1 MTPGI
6 VAAALA
12 ALPGLFAA
20 AAADL
25 AERDRVRAR
34 AGAGP
39 ASEGR
44 ARPLARRGGTLRAL
58 AVRATWIVA
67 GAGLGHA
74 VAGLP
79 GGAAGTIAAVAAPIA
94 RARQMQARRSQRMQ
108 EQFVDAASS
117 LASGLRAGLS
127 LVQSIG
133 LAGNEAD
140 PPLGPT
146 LRALAD
152 RVLLGAPLSEA
163 LDRWVTEVGQ
173 QEARLVAGVLR
184 LHHRTGGDLPVVLDR
199 LARTLRAR
207 EAAAR
212 EIRSLTA
219 QGRLS
224 GAILGL
230 LPVGFFLFLSATSR
244 REMAAAYQSRVGA
257 TAIAAGL
264 LMQGAAFLWIR
275 RLLRVEG

>member
-1 MTPGI
+1 MRPEI
-6 VAAALA
+6 LAAALA

-20 AAADL
+20 VAADL
-25 AERDRVRAR
+25 AERDRVRSR
-34 AGAGP
+34 AGARP
-39 ASEGR
+39 APEGW
-44 ARPLARRGGTLRAL
+44 ARPFARRGGRLRGL
-58 AVRATWIVA
+58 AVRATWIVV
-67 GAGLGHA
+67 GAGMGHA

-79 GGAAGTIAAVAAPIA
+79 GGAAGTMAAVAAPVA
-94 RARQMQARRSQRMQ
+94 RARHAEARRSQRMQ
-108 EQFVDAASS
+108 EQLVDAASS
-117 LASGLRAGLS
+117 IASGLRAGLS
-127 LVQSIG
+127 VVQAIG
-133 LAGNEAD
+133 LAGDEAD

-152 RVLLGAPLSEA
+152 RVLLGTPLSEA
-163 LDRWVTEVGQ
+163 LDRWVSEVGRP
-173 QEARLVAGVLR
+173 EARLVAGVLR